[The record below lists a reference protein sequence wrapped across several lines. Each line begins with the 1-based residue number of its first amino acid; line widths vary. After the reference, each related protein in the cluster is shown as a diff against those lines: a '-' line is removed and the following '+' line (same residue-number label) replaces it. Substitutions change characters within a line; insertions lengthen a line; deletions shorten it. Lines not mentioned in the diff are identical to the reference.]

1 MRLIPKNRHNQWS
14 KAPRIS
20 ITQAEIT
27 ADLVYP
33 ANPHALREAAPSR
46 GPGSGR

>member
-1 MRLIPKNRHNQWS
+1 MRLIHRHRKQTPR
-14 KAPRIS
+14 KLKRIS

-33 ANPHALREAAPSR
+33 AKPKR
-46 GPGSGR
+46 

>member
-1 MRLIPKNRHNQWS
+1 MRLIPRNRHRQRS

-20 ITQAEIT
+20 ITQEEIT

-33 ANPHALREAAPSR
+33 ASPRALSETAAAR
-46 GPGSGR
+46 GRRSGR

>member
-1 MRLIPKNRHNQWS
+1 MRLTHRHRTHQRP

-27 ADLVYP
+27 ADLIYP
-33 ANPHALREAAPSR
+33 ANQRALRTAGRAR
-46 GPGSGR
+46 GDGGGR